1 MNSALENIQKSI
13 PGLNILV
20 IGDLML
26 DEYIY
31 GIVTGT
37 GPDGEKLLVEDTK
50 YFLGGAGNLV
60 HNISTIGVKSTL
72 FGVAGNEHAL
82 LNKFKIL
89 GSELT
94 IPINMAI
101 LPVHDGTTTVKTR
114 FIDAPNNCKIRLRV
128 DHENVNAVD
137 LNVLKQNNSF
147 LEYCPEQEKFS
158 VVVLSD
164 YNKGMFKNRELVS
177 YYLDFLRDKTG
188 KIIADVKPENF
199 MYFIENSSKT
209 ADLIIKCNFSE
220 LKSIT
225 EKHGKHFGF
234 DVSDNPHILTTVE
247 NTDASISKVC
257 KKIAETFNVGLII
270 TRSEKGMSYIDA
282 NREIHSSTSK
292 KDVYDVTGAGDT
304 ATAMFAVAWG
314 SGLPMDTCL
323 HLSNIAASIAIS
335 NFGTYSVTFDEIR
348 KVVLGEYAK
357 IKTLK
362 ELKHEAVKLKHE
374 DKTIVFTNGC
384 FDLLNHINHIEFL
397 KLAAKQGD
405 HLIVAINSDKSV
417 RKLKGP
423 GRPYI
428 NEDQRISMIAALECV
443 GSVVKYNEDTAEQL
457 IKAIKPNV
465 YVKGED
471 CKEKYLSGKL
481 VEAKIVEEYGGK
493 ISFVPLIKSKPR
505 TNNIPNNTL
514 GKIKC

>member
-1 MNSALENIQKSI
+1 MNSALENIQKSM

-26 DEYIY
+26 DEYMY
-31 GIVTGT
+31 GRVTGT
-37 GPDGEKLLVEDTK
+37 GPDGVKFLVEDTK

-82 LNKFKIL
+82 LNKLKKL
-89 GSELT
+89 GSDCT
-94 IPINMAI
+94 PPINMAI
-101 LPVHDGTTTVKTR
+101 LPMRDGTTTVKTR
-114 FIDAPNNCKIRLRV
+114 FIDAPDNCKMRLRV
-128 DHENVNAVD
+128 DHEDVNAVA

-147 LEYCPEQEKFS
+147 LETCSEQEKFS

-164 YNKGMFKNRELVS
+164 YNKGMFRNREFVS

-199 MYFIENSSKT
+199 MYFVENSSKT
-209 ADLIIKCNFSE
+209 ADLIIKCNISE
-220 LKSIT
+220 LKAIT

-234 DVSDNPHILTTVE
+234 DVSDSTHMAVE

-282 NREIHSSTSK
+282 HREIHSSTSK

-304 ATAMFAVAWG
+304 TTAMFAVAWG
-314 SGLPMDTCL
+314 SGLSMETCL

-362 ELKHEAVKLKHE
+362 ELKHEAFKLKHE
-374 DKTIVFTNGC
+374 GKTIVFTNGC
-384 FDLLNHINHIEFL
+384 FDLLNHPNHIEFL

-405 HLIVAINSDKSV
+405 HLIVAINSDESV

-428 NEDQRISMIAALECV
+428 NEKLRISMIAALECV
-443 GSVVKYNEDTAEQL
+443 DSVVLYNEATAEQL
-457 IKAIKPNV
+457 IKAINPEV
-465 YVKGED
+465 YVTGENY
-471 CKEKYLSGKL
+471 KKKYLSGNL
-481 VEAKIVEEYGGK
+481 VEAKRVEEYGGR
-493 ISFVPLIKSKPR
+493 IHFVPLIKSKPR
-505 TNNIPNNTL
+505 TNNLP